1 VRALLLAA
9 GLGTRLAPITN
20 TIPKCLVPI
29 AGRPLLDHW
38 LALLSGADVRN
49 ILINL
54 HYRADQVRKYVANA
68 HYPVNITLVEEA
80 ELLGTGGTLLKNM
93 DYFAGEAV
101 LVVHADNLSLFDV
114 GAFAERFAT
123 RERGI
128 EITMMTFETDVPQS
142 CGIVELDARGA
153 VIAFHEKQPNPP
165 GNLANGAVYI
175 ISPAVIQFIAGLCKD
190 QVDFSTEVL
199 PHFMGRINTF
209 HNSIYHRDIGT
220 PESLRLAEREYPEAA
235 KLFRSS
241 GRHELS

>member
-1 VRALLLAA
+1 M
-9 GLGTRLAPITN
+9 
-20 TIPKCLVPI
+20 
-29 AGRPLLDHW
+29 
-38 LALLSGADVRN
+38 SGHLQSV
-49 ILINL
+49 
-54 HYRADQVRKYVANA
+54 
-68 HYPVNITLVEEA
+68 
-80 ELLGTGGTLLKNM
+80 
-93 DYFAGEAV
+93 
-101 LVVHADNLSLFDV
+101 
-114 GAFAERFAT
+114 
-123 RERGI
+123 RGI